1 MRGSRRLVSF
11 VLETKDF
18 DLISVIAVSHTYS
31 VRRII
36 EVIAVFIQPS
46 VSREVQYYINIKKIS
61 IAVVNMTHSERIVFK
76 DGEV

>member
-1 MRGSRRLVSF
+1 MSLLF
-11 VLETKDF
+11 P
-18 DLISVIAVSHTYS
+18 ITYS

-46 VSREVQYYINIKKIS
+46 VSREVQYYINLKKIP

-76 DGEV
+76 DGEVLYGPQIAKSSSWNIK

>member
-1 MRGSRRLVSF
+1 M
-11 VLETKDF
+11 
-18 DLISVIAVSHTYS
+18 TYS